1 MFNKMRVFFI
11 SSFSF
16 ARMAILNNA
25 RYVIDIVSLSILSSK
40 QNIWLVKC
48 MRIIVKTKY
57 SAALQTLTSV

>member
-40 QNIWLVKC
+40 QNIWLVKWQC
-48 MRIIVKTKY
+48 KTNY
-57 SAALQTLTSV
+57 DW